1 MIKEIY
7 KKSLPVVF
15 SLLTL
20 TSCDKKGLENNV
32 LKMKQFLQVSS
43 QNLAD
48 EIKPE
53 YDDSMLNKWY
63 KIQDKKDFAE
73 RMLGSSNYE
82 TYDVIISFPGGKW
95 TRSSFAP
102 VIDDIFKSYIGFK
115 ESWCEKKKELHLE
128 HYTQYLDEFLLRIG
142 KDADLDENDVL
153 SLDELEGLKEYRSY
167 LNGVI
172 DI

>member
-15 SLLTL
+15 SLLALTGCDSGKINDYTL
-20 TSCDKKGLENNV
+20 KV
-32 LKMKQFLQVSS
+32 KQFLETSTN
-43 QNLAD
+43 NLAD

-82 TYDVIISFPGGKW
+82 TYDIIVPFPGGKW
-95 TRSSFAP
+95 TRTSSVP
-102 VIDDIFKSYIGFK
+102 IIEELYRSYIGF
-115 ESWCEKKKELHLE
+115 EDSWSKQKKEAHLN
-128 HYTQYLDEFLLRIG
+128 HYNQYLEDFLRRIG
-142 KDADLDENDVL
+142 KEADINKDDLL
-153 SLDELEGLKEYRSY
+153 SMKEFEELKMYKNYTKSF
-167 LNGVI
+167 I
-172 DI
+172 DL

>member
-20 TSCDKKGLENNV
+20 TSCDKEVLENNV

-82 TYDVIISFPGGKW
+82 TYDIVVPFSGGKW
-95 TRSSFAP
+95 IRTSSVP
-102 VIDDIFKSYIGFK
+102 IIEELYRSYIGFK
-115 ESWCEKKKELHLE
+115 ESWSEKKKEAHLK
-128 HYTQYLDEFLLRIG
+128 HYNQYLENFLKRIG
-142 KDADLDENDVL
+142 EDADINKDNIITK
-153 SLDELEGLKEYRSY
+153 DELKNLKQFKLEIKKSW
-167 LNGVI
+167 
-172 DI
+172 

>member
-15 SLLTL
+15 SLLAL
-20 TSCDKKGLENNV
+20 TGCNKESLENNI
-32 LKMKQFLQVSS
+32 LGMKQFLKVSTH
-43 QNLAD
+43 NLAKD
-48 EIKPE
+48 LKPK

-82 TYDVIISFPGGKW
+82 TYDIIVPFPGGKW
-95 TRSSFAP
+95 TRTSSVP
-102 VIDDIFKSYIGFK
+102 IIEELYRSYIGF
-115 ESWCEKKKELHLE
+115 EDSWSKEKKEAHLK
-128 HYTQYLDEFLLRIG
+128 HYNQYLEDFLRRIG
-142 KDADLDENDVL
+142 KEADINKDDLL
-153 SLDELEGLKEYRSY
+153 SMKEFEGLKEYRSY
-167 LNGVI
+167 LNGVV

>member
-15 SLLTL
+15 SLLAL
-20 TSCDKKGLENNV
+20 TGCNKESLENNI
-32 LKMKQFLQVSS
+32 LGMKQFLKVST
-43 QNLAD
+43 QNLAED
-48 EIKPE
+48 LKPK

-82 TYDVIISFPGGKW
+82 TYDIVVPFPGGKW
-95 TRSSFAP
+95 TRTSSVP
-102 VIDDIFKSYIGFK
+102 IIEELYRSYIGFK
-115 ESWCEKKKELHLE
+115 ESWPEKKKEAHLK
-128 HYTQYLDEFLLRIG
+128 HYNQYLENFLKRMG
-142 KDADLDENDVL
+142 KDADIDENDVL
-153 SLDELEGLKEYRSY
+153 SLEELEGLKEYRLY
-167 LNGVI
+167 LNSVV

>member
-20 TSCDKKGLENNV
+20 TGCNKESLENNI
-32 LKMKQFLQVSS
+32 LEMRQFLKVST
-43 QNLAD
+43 QNLAED
-48 EIKPE
+48 LKPK

-82 TYDVIISFPGGKW
+82 TYDIVVPYPGGKW
-95 TRSSFAP
+95 TRTSSVP
-102 VIDDIFKSYIGFK
+102 IIEELYRSYIGFK
-115 ESWCEKKKELHLE
+115 ESWPEKKKEAHLK
-128 HYTQYLDEFLLRIG
+128 HYNQYLEDFLKRMG
-142 KDADLDENDVL
+142 KDADIDENDVL
-153 SLDELEGLKEYRSY
+153 SLEELEGLKEYRLY
-167 LNGVI
+167 LNGV
-172 DI
+172 DL

>member
-1 MIKEIY
+1 MIKKLY
-7 KKSLPVVF
+7 KKSIPVVF
-15 SLLTL
+15 SLLAL
-20 TSCDKKGLENNV
+20 TGCDSEQINDYALKTKHFVNN
-32 LKMKQFLQVSS
+32 STN
-43 QNLAD
+43 NLAN
-48 EIKPE
+48 EFKSG
-53 YDDSMLNKWY
+53 YDDSMLKKWY

-73 RMLGSSNYE
+73 RMLGSNDYE
-82 TYDVIISFPGGKW
+82 NYDVIIPFPGGKW

-102 VIDDIFKSYIGFK
+102 VIGDIFKSYIGFK

-167 LNGVI
+167 LNGVV

>member
-1 MIKEIY
+1 M
-7 KKSLPVVF
+7 
-15 SLLTL
+15 
-20 TSCDKKGLENNV
+20 
-32 LKMKQFLQVSS
+32 LK
-43 QNLAD
+43 
-48 EIKPE
+48 
-53 YDDSMLNKWY
+53 KWY
-63 KIQDKKDFAE
+63 NIKDQREFAE
-73 RMLGSSNYE
+73 SVLGSNDYE
-82 TYDVIISFPGGKW
+82 NYDVIISFPGGKW

-167 LNGVI
+167 LNGVV

>member
-20 TSCDKKGLENNV
+20 TSCDKEVLDNNV

-43 QNLAD
+43 KSLAD

-82 TYDVIISFPGGKW
+82 TYDIIVPFPGGKW
-95 TRSSFAP
+95 TRTSSVP
-102 VIDDIFKSYIGFK
+102 IIEELYRSYIGF
-115 ESWCEKKKELHLE
+115 EDSWSKEKKEAHLK
-128 HYTQYLDEFLLRIG
+128 HYNQYLEDFLRRIG
-142 KDADLDENDVL
+142 KEADINKDDLL
-153 SLDELEGLKEYRSY
+153 SMKEFEELKMYKNYTKSF
-167 LNGVI
+167 I
-172 DI
+172 DL

>member
-1 MIKEIY
+1 MINEIY

-20 TSCDKKGLENNV
+20 TGCNKESLENNV
-32 LKMKQFLQVSS
+32 LEMKQFLNVST
-43 QNLAD
+43 QNLTD
-48 EIKPE
+48 NIKPK

-82 TYDVIISFPGGKW
+82 TYDIVVPFSGGKW
-95 TRSSFAP
+95 TRTSSVP
-102 VIDDIFKSYIGFK
+102 IIEELYRSYIGFK
-115 ESWCEKKKELHLE
+115 ESWPEKKKEAHLN
-128 HYTQYLDEFLLRIG
+128 HYNQYLEDFLKRIG
-142 KDADLDENDVL
+142 EEADINKDDLL
-153 SLDELEGLKEYRSY
+153 SMKEFKGLKEYRSY
-167 LNGVI
+167 LNGVV

>member
-20 TSCDKKGLENNV
+20 TSCDKEVLENNV
-32 LKMKQFLQVSS
+32 LKMKQFLQVPS

-63 KIQDKKDFAE
+63 KIQDKKDLAE

-82 TYDVIISFPGGKW
+82 TYDIVVPFPGGKW
-95 TRSSFAP
+95 TRTAFVPIIEEA
-102 VIDDIFKSYIGFK
+102 
-115 ESWCEKKKELHLE
+115 LHDTEIAYEVVKL
-128 HYTQYLDEFLLRIG
+128 
-142 KDADLDENDVL
+142 
-153 SLDELEGLKEYRSY
+153 Y
-167 LNGVI
+167 LNSLFRFLFFI
-172 DI
+172 S

>member
-7 KKSLPVVF
+7 KKSIPVVF

-20 TSCDKKGLENNV
+20 TSCNKEGLENNV

-43 QNLAD
+43 HNLAD

-73 RMLGSSNYE
+73 RMLGSNDYENY
-82 TYDVIISFPGGKW
+82 DIIIPFPGGKW

-102 VIDDIFKSYIGFK
+102 VINDIFKSYIGFK

-128 HYTQYLDEFLLRIG
+128 HYTQYLDEFLLRMG

-167 LNGVI
+167 LNGVV

>member
-15 SLLTL
+15 SLLAL
-20 TSCDKKGLENNV
+20 TGCNKESLENNI
-32 LKMKQFLQVSS
+32 LGMKQFLKVST
-43 QNLAD
+43 QNLAED
-48 EIKPE
+48 LKPK

-82 TYDVIISFPGGKW
+82 TYDIVVPFPGGKW
-95 TRSSFAP
+95 TRTSSVP
-102 VIDDIFKSYIGFK
+102 IIEELYRSYIGFK
-115 ESWCEKKKELHLE
+115 ESWPEKKKEAHLK
-128 HYTQYLDEFLLRIG
+128 HYNQYLEDFLKRMG
-142 KDADLDENDVL
+142 KDADIDENDVL
-153 SLDELEGLKEYRSY
+153 SLEELEGLKEYRLY
-167 LNGVI
+167 LNSVV